1 VQRVLIGCSGWNYS
15 DWRGPFYPERGCP
28 ASRWLEFYSRHFPTV
43 EINSTFY
50 RLASRD
56 AVARWLTQTPDDFVF
71 APKIS
76 RYITHIKRLTNP
88 QAVER
93 FYEHIEPLVKSPK
106 FGPVLWQL
114 PENFH
119 RDDDRLRNA
128 LDNLP
133 PGRHA
138 FEFRHPSWFDEAI
151 YSMLREHDVA
161 LVIGDAPTRPFQ
173 AYELTTEF
181 TFIRFHHGR
190 RGRGGNYSRT
200 ELDEWS
206 ARIKKWR
213 REVEVF
219 AYFNNDWKA
228 YAVRNA
234 KTLTSLL

>member
-1 VQRVLIGCSGWNYS
+1 VQPVLIGCSGWNYA

-28 ASRWLEFYSRHFPTV
+28 ASRWLEFYSHHFPTV

-138 FEFRHPSWFDEAI
+138 FEFRHPSWFDQAI
-151 YSMLREHDVA
+151 YSMLRERDVA

-173 AYELTTEF
+173 AYELTTDF

-190 RGRGGNYSRT
+190 RGRGGNYSGT
-200 ELDEWS
+200 ELEEWA